1 WHKAYVL
8 VPAALA
14 LATSLNTL
22 RDGFAYDDLYQVLD
36 NDAIKQVKNLPF
48 AFTSGVWA
56 FLDKNT
62 WNWNTYF
69 RPLFTSL
76 FTINYAMFGI
86 SAWGWHLVNVLIHA
100 AVAFFVFAVCAEIT
114 GRNWPAITA
123 AAIFAVH
130 PVHAE
135 SVAFLSGITDPLI
148 ALFLL
153 PAFYFYLR
161 FLK

>member
-1 WHKAYVL
+1 
-8 VPAALA
+8 
-14 LATSLNTL
+14 
-22 RDGFAYDDLYQVLD
+22 
-36 NDAIKQVKNLPF
+36 
-48 AFTSGVWA
+48 
-56 FLDKNT
+56 
-62 WNWNTYF
+62 
-69 RPLFTSL
+69 
-76 FTINYAMFGI
+76 FGI

-161 FLK
+161 FLKSGRKYMIALSVALYFFALLGKETAILLPLLIVYCEVIHFKDSAPLRQRIVRATVLAGLFILPTSIYLLMRYH